1 MATGTQYSLEEAALK
16 LEAYCAYQERCTQEV
31 TRKIESWGFNE
42 DKKAELL
49 SHLENYGY
57 LNNERFAEAFVSG
70 KVRIKR
76 WGRIKI
82 KMALRMKGLPSSLID
97 QALREID
104 EDLYLL
110 NLKNL
115 TERKAGA
122 VRSEDEYEIRIKTSR
137 YLASRGFE
145 SDLIRNAL
153 DDYFSE

>member
-1 MATGTQYSLEEAALK
+1 
-16 LEAYCAYQERCTQEV
+16 
-31 TRKIESWGFNE
+31 
-42 DKKAELL
+42 
-49 SHLENYGY
+49 
-57 LNNERFAEAFVSG
+57 
-70 KVRIKR
+70 
-76 WGRIKI
+76 
-82 KMALRMKGLPSSLID
+82 MALRMKGLPSSLID

-115 TERKAGA
+115 AERKAGA

-153 DDYFSE
+153 DDYFSEQQSS